1 MCHQKF
7 SNLPNIAQAFVR
19 QATNGKI
26 NTTEKSDL
34 LARSLKIFNQGYKD
48 MSQLQASDSEIIAAT
63 TFCREIVKNKLQ
75 RIKK

>member
-1 MCHQKF
+1 
-7 SNLPNIAQAFVR
+7 
-19 QATNGKI
+19 
-26 NTTEKSDL
+26 
-34 LARSLKIFNQGYKD
+34 